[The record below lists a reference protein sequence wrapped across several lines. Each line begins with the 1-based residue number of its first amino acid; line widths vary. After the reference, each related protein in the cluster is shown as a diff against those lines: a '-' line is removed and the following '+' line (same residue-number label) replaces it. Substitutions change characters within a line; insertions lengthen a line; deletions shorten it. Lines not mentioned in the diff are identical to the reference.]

1 MAHPVPVPQT
11 MAALLEIVECHSQDS
26 WIRIAAI
33 LAWAARQPDSA
44 AKLPDA
50 WHAEMEREEYHPGT
64 DALDEAVRVGR
75 KLRDLKFVPMPK
87 SRWDV
92 A

>member
-11 MAALLEIVECHSQDS
+11 VAELLEAVECASRDP

-44 AKLPDA
+44 AKLPEG
-50 WHAEMEREEYHPGT
+50 WHAEMEQGEYHPGT

-75 KLRDLKFVPMPK
+75 KIRDLKFIPMPK